1 MAEFLKNKAKI
12 IVLAYGVIIFA
23 ALVFGIFYMTQYAHI
38 HIAYSLQGGKAAFSD
53 DLTVGSFAT
62 NMDLF
67 QYFNDSTDSTSPLLV
82 GLTKTA
88 KTVVDAG
95 YADQIYNF
103 QTSMSSFNTL
113 ILVFM
118 LLSIVCFAVMLIFS
132 NQSRKVYYKDN
143 LYVGILMPF
152 IVIVFNFIL
161 IIMNFGLMGDFN
173 AHQDLYKT
181 TSLLMDPNVDPV
193 IKQKAF
199 QQGGYTNTILPNT
212 ENVNATTFAI
222 ATVVFVIVIAVSVLM
237 MVYTIYRYKECA
249 KRRSDIIERAANNN
263 D

>member
-1 MAEFLKNKAKI
+1 MAEFLKNKAKL
-12 IVLAYGVIIFA
+12 IVLAYGVLLLA
-23 ALVFGIFYMTQYAHI
+23 ALIFGIFYMTQYAHI
-38 HIAYSLQGGKAAFSD
+38 HIAYSLQGGKASYSD
-53 DLTVGSFAT
+53 DLTIGSFAT

-67 QYFNDSTDSTSPLLV
+67 QYFNDSTDSTSPLLA
-82 GLTKTA
+82 GITKTA

-95 YADQIYNF
+95 YADIIYKF

-152 IVIVFNFIL
+152 LVIVFNFIL
-161 IIMNFGLMGDFN
+161 MIMNFGLMGDFN
-173 AHQDLYKT
+173 ANSNLYKT
-181 TSLLMDPNVDPV
+181 TSFLMNPNIDPV
-193 IKQKAF
+193 LKQKAF
-199 QQGGYTNTILPNT
+199 NQGGFNDVILPNT
-212 ENVNATTFAI
+212 QDVNAITYII
-222 ATVVFVIVIAVSVLM
+222 ATLVFIIVIVVSVLM
-237 MVYTIYRYKECA
+237 MVYTVYRYKECA
-249 KRRSDIIERAANNN
+249 KRRNDIIERAANNN

>member
-1 MAEFLKNKAKI
+1 MAEFLKNKAKL
-12 IVLAYGVIIFA
+12 IVLAYGVLLLA
-23 ALVFGIFYMTQYAHI
+23 ALIFGIFYMTQYAHI
-38 HIAYSLQGGKAAFSD
+38 HIAYSLQGGKASYSD
-53 DLTVGSFAT
+53 DLTIGSFAT

-67 QYFNDSTDSTSPLLV
+67 QYFNDSTDSTSPLLT
-82 GLTKTA
+82 GITKTA

-95 YADQIYNF
+95 YADTIYKF

-143 LYVGILMPF
+143 LFVGILMPF

-161 IIMNFGLMGDFN
+161 MIMNFGLMGDFN
-173 AHQDLYKT
+173 ANSNLYKT
-181 TSLLMDPNVDPV
+181 TSFLMNPNIDPV
-193 IKQKAF
+193 LKQKAF
-199 QQGGYTNTILPNT
+199 NQGGFNDVILPNT
-212 ENVNATTFAI
+212 QDISATTYII
-222 ATVVFVIVIAVSVLM
+222 ATLVFIIVIVVSVLM
-237 MVYTIYRYKECA
+237 MVYTVYRYKECA